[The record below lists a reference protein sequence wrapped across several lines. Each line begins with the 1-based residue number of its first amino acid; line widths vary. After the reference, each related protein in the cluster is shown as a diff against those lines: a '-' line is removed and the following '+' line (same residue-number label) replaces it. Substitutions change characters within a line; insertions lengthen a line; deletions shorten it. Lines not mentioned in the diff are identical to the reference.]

1 MAKRYGMGWQR
12 DLPDFR
18 DYSPD
23 TDKIQELLKGSK
35 ALKSTRSSKKS
46 VDLSGFCSPVE
57 DQEDIGSC
65 TAHAGI
71 GLLEYYERRAF
82 GDHVDAS
89 RLFVYKTTRNLLGW
103 TGDTGAWLRTTM
115 KSMVLFGAPPEQYM
129 PYETADYDEEP
140 TAFCYAFAQAFKAI
154 RYYRLDSRGVA
165 GDDLV
170 KRVKSFLAAGY
181 PSMFGFT
188 VYNFGNDKG
197 EIHFPT
203 NSDPVLGGHAVVAI
217 GYDDNRKIGSDKG
230 AIKIRN
236 SWGEGWGEGGYGWL
250 PYRYLEEGLAD
261 DFWSLFKAEYVET
274 GKFD

>member
-1 MAKRYGMGWQR
+1 
-12 DLPDFR
+12 
-18 DYSPD
+18 
-23 TDKIQELLKGSK
+23 
-35 ALKSTRSSKKS
+35 
-46 VDLSGFCSPVE
+46 
-57 DQEDIGSC
+57 
-65 TAHAGI
+65 
-71 GLLEYYERRAF
+71 
-82 GDHVDAS
+82 
-89 RLFVYKTTRNLLGW
+89 
-103 TGDTGAWLRTTM
+103 
-115 KSMVLFGAPPEQYM
+115 M
-129 PYETADYDEEP
+129 PYQTGDYDEEP

-217 GYDDNRKIGSDKG
+217 GYDDNRKIGGDKG